1 MTLAERITEYLSS
14 GGLFNPE
21 YSNHAAAQE
30 LLIDC
35 RAGIEELE
43 RQLAEAEKQARIFYA
58 QGEERGRII
67 EETRRQLAE
76 ALRALNIICRMD
88 AENFPTAYAR
98 CVDTAAAAIRA
109 LEGQT

>member
-1 MTLAERITEYLSS
+1 MAETLVERLREAANEIAIEGAAGWGNTCAD
-14 GGLFNPE
+14 
-21 YSNHAAAQE
+21 AAA
-30 LLIDC
+30 
-35 RAGIEELE
+35 RIEELE
-43 RQLAEAEKQARIFYA
+43 RQLADAEKQARIFYA